1 MFSGSRHCY
10 PRFLP
15 SHQLTLF
22 THLKNAPFFVAAI
35 WIFLCGASQLLAS
48 VATTTTLGVTSGGS
62 TVTTVTSGS
71 AITLTATV
79 TVGGTAVTPGQVN
92 FCDASAPYCTDIHII
107 GTAQLSPAGTAT
119 LTLVP
124 GNGVHSYKA
133 VFLGTGSDA
142 TSSSSVTTLTVT
154 GSGRYSTTTSIT
166 QTGSTGNYTLTATV
180 SGGEDIV
187 PSGTVS
193 FLDTNNSNYVLGTA
207 ALGGGQNTPTFGFT
221 ASSTPATNSY
231 PQSVTVADFNGDGK
245 ADLAIPLA
253 NESTPVSI
261 LLGNGDGTF
270 TAAPATPI
278 SGLYEGAGSAVAGDF
293 NGDGKADLAIT
304 APDIDTVVVMLGNG
318 DGTFTAGQTIADTDG
333 PFFITTG
340 DFNGDGKAD
349 LAVANPGGQ
358 DVTILLGNGDGTF
371 TTASTVAVG
380 GEPDSIAVADFNGDG
395 NADLATVNENTN
407 SVTVL
412 LGAGDG
418 TFNEA
423 SSSPATGYAPVSI
436 VTGDFNGDGK
446 PDLAVANSNVDTL
459 EPGSVTIL
467 LGVGDG
473 TFTPGAATL
482 ATGYL
487 PYSVAVGDFN
497 GDGKADLVTANASGN
512 VAIVSNGIGI
522 GTATVLL
529 GNGDGTFATAA
540 SPAAGENPL
549 FAAVGDFNGDGF
561 ADLVAVNGVTNSV
574 TVLLSEL
581 TETAS
586 VTVSGISLL
595 GTGNH
600 AVSARYPG
608 DVNYSASVSGTT
620 ALTAQPATTKLS
632 LSANATSTTSGG
644 PIVLTATLS
653 PFLVQGLSATGTVSF
668 YNDGTNLGTA
678 ALSNGAATLDVAS
691 LPAGTNSITA
701 SYSGDANFAAATAS
715 SIDVTIS
722 AQAPITTK
730 LSLSANATS
739 TTSGGPIVLTATLSP
754 SVVQGLSATGTV
766 SFFNGSTN
774 LGAAPL
780 SNGAAT
786 LDVASLPAG
795 TNSITASYSGDANF
809 AGVTSSSINV
819 TISAQVAATLTL
831 SANPSSSTYGGQVV
845 LTATL
850 SPSVVQGLS
859 ATGTVSFYNGS
870 ASLGVAALTGGVA
883 TLNVTSLPVGTGD
896 ITASYSGDANFP
908 AATSTVTN
916 VTVSAPIAPDFS
928 ISVNPSTLTLGQGA
942 TGTAAFTITPT
953 GGFNQTLQFSCS
965 GLPANSSCTF
975 SPASITPNG
984 AAVVS
989 TLTITTNVQT
999 ASVPL
1004 QRTSWL
1010 AVAIFFCPGGFA
1022 SVLGCLG
1029 LRRRKLSPGER
1040 FFICLFLVL
1049 GVLTMGL
1056 ITGCGGSNGQVNSG
1070 GGPIT
1075 PSGTNTVSVMA
1086 SSTGSSGLSHNASLT
1101 VTITN

>member
-1 MFSGSRHCY
+1 VQLGNSVAAFRETSSFMFSGSRHCCS
-10 PRFLP
+10 RFLP

-22 THLKNAPFFVAAI
+22 THLKNALFFVAAI

-79 TVGGTAVTPGQVN
+79 TDGSTAVTPGQVS
-92 FCDASAPYCTDIHII
+92 FCDASASYCTDIHLL

-119 LTLVP
+119 LTFVP
-124 GNGVHSYKA
+124 GIGVHSYKA
-133 VFLGTGSDA
+133 DFLGTGSDA
-142 TSSSSVTTLTVT
+142 ASSSSASTLTVT
-154 GSGRYSTTTSIT
+154 GSGRYLTTTSIT
-166 QTGSTGNYTLTATV
+166 QAGITGNYTLTATV

-187 PSGTVS
+187 PAGTVS

-207 ALGGGQNTPTFGFT
+207 TLGGGQNTPTFGFT
-221 ASSTPATNSY
+221 TSSTPATNSY
-231 PQSVTVADFNGDGK
+231 PQSATVADFNGDGK

-253 NESTPVSI
+253 NDSTPVSI

-293 NGDGKADLAIT
+293 NGDGKVDLAIT
-304 APDIDTVVVMLGNG
+304 APDIDVVVVMLGNG
-318 DGTFTAGQTIADTDG
+318 DGTFTAGQTIPDTDG

-371 TTASTVAVG
+371 TTASPVTVS

-418 TFNEA
+418 TFHA
-423 SSSPATGYAPVSI
+423 VAASPATGDAPISI
-436 VTGDFNGDGK
+436 ATGDFNGDGK
-446 PDLAVANSNVDTL
+446 PDLAVANSYVDTL

-487 PYSVAVGDFN
+487 PDSVAVGDFN
-497 GDGKADLVTANASGN
+497 GDGKADLVTANSLGN
-512 VAIVSNGIGI
+512 AAVVQNGIGI
-522 GTATVLL
+522 GTATVFL
-529 GNGDGTFATAA
+529 GNGDGTFTTAA
-540 SPAAGENPL
+540 SPAAGDNPV
-549 FAAVGDFNGDGF
+549 FAALGDFNGDGF
-561 ADLVAVNGVTNSV
+561 ADLAAVNSATGSV
-574 TVLLSEL
+574 TVLLSQL

-586 VTVSGISLL
+586 ATVSGISLL

-600 AVSARYPG
+600 AVTASYSG

-620 ALTAQPATTKLS
+620 ALTAQPATTALS
-632 LSANATSTTSGG
+632 LSASPSSSTYGG
-644 PIVLTATLS
+644 QVVFTATLS
-653 PFLVQGLSATGTVSF
+653 PTLAQCVNATGTVTF
-668 YNDGTNLGTA
+668 YNDGTSLGTA
-678 ALSNGAATLDVAS
+678 ALSNGVATLNVTS
-691 LPAGTNSITA
+691 LPIGTAIITA

-715 SIDVTIS
+715 SINVTIS
-722 AQAPITTK
+722 TQAPITTT
-730 LSLSANATS
+730 LSLSASPSSS
-739 TTSGGPIVLTATLSP
+739 TYGGQVVLTATLNP
-754 SVVQGLSATGTV
+754 SVMQGLSATGTV
-766 SFFNGSTN
+766 SFFIGGTN

-786 LDVASLPAG
+786 LDVASLPSG

-809 AGVTSSSINV
+809 AGATSS
-819 TISAQVAATLTL
+819 
-831 SANPSSSTYGGQVV
+831 
-845 LTATL
+845 
-850 SPSVVQGLS
+850 GL
-859 ATGTVSFYNGS
+859 
-870 ASLGVAALTGGVA
+870 
-883 TLNVTSLPVGTGD
+883 
-896 ITASYSGDANFP
+896 
-908 AATSTVTN
+908 N

-928 ISVNPSTLTLGQGA
+928 ISVNPATLTLGQGA
-942 TGTAAFTITPT
+942 TGTAVFTITPT
-953 GGFNQTLQFSCS
+953 GGFNQTLQLSCS

-975 SPASITPNG
+975 SPASVTPNG

-1010 AVAIFFCPGGFA
+1010 AIAIFFCPGGFA

-1029 LRRRKLSPGER
+1029 LRRRKLRPGER

-1049 GVLTMGL
+1049 GVLTMGF
-1056 ITGCGGSNGQVNSG
+1056 ITGCGGSNGQVNRG